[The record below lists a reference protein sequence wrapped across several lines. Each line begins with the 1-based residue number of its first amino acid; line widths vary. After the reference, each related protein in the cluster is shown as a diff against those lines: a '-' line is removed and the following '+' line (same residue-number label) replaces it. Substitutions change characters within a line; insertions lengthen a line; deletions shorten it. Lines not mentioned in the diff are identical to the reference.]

1 MSEKGLNFNHLI
13 NRKRKI
19 INEEG
24 EEIEKLNYKSP
35 VNLEYLQ
42 ETYQI
47 NYPRNFTNKIF
58 KTLINEIS
66 DKIEINEALKKKQK
80 K

>member
-58 KTLINEIS
+58 KTLVNEIS
-66 DKIEINEALKKKQK
+66 DEIEINEALKKKQK